1 MSIEHWALNK
11 QEGTCSF
18 GRFCVKDCPNF
29 QIGVEGWSII
39 AIAPNYFR
47 TSPSF
52 INQTKLLGSPILKMD
67 LLIGKSSAW
76 LEPSLLEKIEDLH
89 IYVITENDLLCFPSA
104 HGPKPLLVH
113 LSIVQTSF
121 CLQMPSLTSSEMTQM
136 LSTTYFNSS
145 YTFLLFL
152 EFQILP
158 ITKSWEPPLCFLRC
172 CHNNWQHTA
181 AAINSAEICVLL
193 HI

>member
-1 MSIEHWALNK
+1 MLPSVWYSWPFKILYTKDDPFFGNSEGNHLPKLFEKGDKTNMSIEHWALNK

-39 AIAPNYFR
+39 AIVPNYFR
-47 TSPSF
+47 ISPSF
-52 INQTKLLGSPILKMD
+52 KNPTKLLGSPILKMD

-121 CLQMPSLTSSEMTQM
+121 CLQMPSLTSPEMTQM
-136 LSTTYFNSS
+136 SSTT
-145 YTFLLFL
+145 
-152 EFQILP
+152 
-158 ITKSWEPPLCFLRC
+158 CF
-172 CHNNWQHTA
+172 
-181 AAINSAEICVLL
+181 I
-193 HI
+193 